1 MSGKPKGYILTEK
14 DKIQLENARKNRPE
28 DWNDGK
34 KGRWANKELAREAG
48 IKSGI
53 VQRIRKEMRAKML
66 QAAIENGVEK
76 LFGQSLKNLDM
87 EGMKVVAEAMR
98 LVGIDYAA
106 SEEAVQKIKA
116 DIKADQKMSGNVNIS
131 IKGLDVE

>member
-1 MSGKPKGYILTEK
+1 MSGKPKGYIMTEK

-106 SEEAVQKIKA
+106 SEDAVQKIKA

-131 IKGLDVE
+131 IKGLDVD

>member
-1 MSGKPKGYILTEK
+1 MSGKPKGYIMTEK

-66 QAAIENGVEK
+66 QSAIENGVEK

-98 LVGIDYAA
+98 LVGIDYAS

-116 DIKADQKMSGNVNIS
+116 DIKADQKMSGNVNIN
-131 IKGLDVE
+131 IKGLDIE

>member
-1 MSGKPKGYILTEK
+1 MSGKPKGYIMTEK

-28 DWNDGK
+28 DWNEGK

-131 IKGLDVE
+131 IKGLDVD

>member
-1 MSGKPKGYILTEK
+1 MSGKPKGYIMTEK

-116 DIKADQKMSGNVNIS
+116 DIKADQKMSGNVNIN
-131 IKGLDVE
+131 IKGLDIE

>member
-1 MSGKPKGYILTEK
+1 MSGKPKGYIMTEK

-34 KGRWANKELAREAG
+34 KGRWANKKLAREAG

-131 IKGLDVE
+131 IKGLDVD

>member
-131 IKGLDVE
+131 IKGLDVD

>member
-1 MSGKPKGYILTEK
+1 MSGKPKGYIMTEK
-14 DKIQLENARKNRPE
+14 DKIQLENARKNVPS
-28 DWNDGK
+28 DWNKGN
-34 KGRWANKELAREAG
+34 KGRWANNELARVAG

-131 IKGLDVE
+131 IKGLDVD

>member
-1 MSGKPKGYILTEK
+1 MSGKPKGYVMTEK

-98 LVGIDYAA
+98 LVGIDYAS

-131 IKGLDVE
+131 IKGLDVD

>member
-1 MSGKPKGYILTEK
+1 MSGKPKGYIMTEK

-28 DWNDGK
+28 DWNEGK

-48 IKSGI
+48 IRSGI
-53 VQRIRKEMRAKML
+53 IQRIRKEMRAKML

-116 DIKADQKMSGNVNIS
+116 DIKADQKMSGNVNIN
-131 IKGLDVE
+131 IKGLDIE

>member
-1 MSGKPKGYILTEK
+1 MSGKPKGYVMTEK

-87 EGMKVVAEAMR
+87 EGMKVVSEAMR
-98 LVGIDYAA
+98 LVGIDYSS

-116 DIKADQKMSGNVNIS
+116 DIKADQKMSGNVNIN
-131 IKGLDVE
+131 IKGLDIE

>member
-1 MSGKPKGYILTEK
+1 MSGKPKGYIMTEK

-28 DWNDGK
+28 DWNEGK

-66 QAAIENGVEK
+66 QSAIENGVEK

-131 IKGLDVE
+131 IKGLDVD

>member
-1 MSGKPKGYILTEK
+1 MSGKPKGYIMTEK

-87 EGMKVVAEAMR
+87 EGMKVVSEAMR

-106 SEEAVQKIKA
+106 SEEAVKKIKA
-116 DIKADQKMSGNVNIS
+116 DIKADQKMSGNVNIN
-131 IKGLDVE
+131 IKGLDIE

>member
-1 MSGKPKGYILTEK
+1 MSGKPKGYIMTEK
-14 DKIQLENARKNRPE
+14 DKLQLENARKNTPK
-28 DWNDGK
+28 DWNLK
-34 KGRWANKELAREAG
+34 TKGQWADKEKARAAG

-131 IKGLDVE
+131 IKGLDVD

>member
-1 MSGKPKGYILTEK
+1 MSGKPKGYIMTEK

-28 DWNDGK
+28 DWNYGK

-131 IKGLDVE
+131 IKGLDVD

>member
-1 MSGKPKGYILTEK
+1 MSGKPKGYVMTEK

-131 IKGLDVE
+131 IKGLDVD

>member
-1 MSGKPKGYILTEK
+1 MSGKPKGYIMTEK

-28 DWNDGK
+28 DWNEGK

-66 QAAIENGVEK
+66 QSAIENGVEK

-98 LVGIDYAA
+98 LVGIDYAS

-116 DIKADQKMSGNVNIS
+116 DIKADQKMSGNVNIN
-131 IKGLDVE
+131 IKGLDIE

>member
-1 MSGKPKGYILTEK
+1 MSGKPKGYIMTEK

-98 LVGIDYAA
+98 LVGIDYSS

-131 IKGLDVE
+131 IKGLDIE

>member
-1 MSGKPKGYILTEK
+1 MSGKPKGYVMTEK

-87 EGMKVVAEAMR
+87 EGMKVVSEAMR
-98 LVGIDYAA
+98 LVGIDYSS

-131 IKGLDVE
+131 IKGLDIE

>member
-116 DIKADQKMSGNVNIS
+116 DIKSDQKMSGNVNIS
-131 IKGLDVE
+131 IKGLDVD

>member
-1 MSGKPKGYILTEK
+1 MSGKPKGYIMTEK

-48 IKSGI
+48 IKSGL

-66 QAAIENGVEK
+66 QSAIENGVEK

-98 LVGIDYAA
+98 LVGIDYAS
-106 SEEAVQKIKA
+106 SEDAVQKIKA

-131 IKGLDVE
+131 IKGLDVD

>member
-1 MSGKPKGYILTEK
+1 MSGKPKGYTMTEK

-98 LVGIDYAA
+98 LVGIDYSS

-131 IKGLDVE
+131 IKGLDVD

>member
-1 MSGKPKGYILTEK
+1 MSGKPKGYIMTEK

-66 QAAIENGVEK
+66 QSAIENGVEK
-76 LFGQSLKNLDM
+76 LFGQSLKTLDM

-98 LVGIDYAA
+98 LVGIDYAS

-116 DIKADQKMSGNVNIS
+116 DIKADQKMNGNVNIS
-131 IKGLDVE
+131 IKGLDVD

>member
-1 MSGKPKGYILTEK
+1 MSGKPKGYIMTEK

-116 DIKADQKMSGNVNIS
+116 DIKADQKMSGNVNIR
-131 IKGLDVE
+131 IKGLDVD

>member
-1 MSGKPKGYILTEK
+1 MSGKPKGYIMTEK

-87 EGMKVVAEAMR
+87 EGMKVVSEAMR

-131 IKGLDVE
+131 IKGLDVD

>member
-1 MSGKPKGYILTEK
+1 MSGKPKGYVMTEK

-34 KGRWANKELAREAG
+34 KGRWANKQLAREAG

-131 IKGLDVE
+131 IKGLDVD

>member
-1 MSGKPKGYILTEK
+1 MSGKPKGYVMTEK

-66 QAAIENGVEK
+66 QSAIENGVEK

-98 LVGIDYAA
+98 LVGIDYAS

-131 IKGLDVE
+131 IKGLDVD

>member
-1 MSGKPKGYILTEK
+1 MSGKPKGYVMTEK
-14 DKIQLENARKNRPE
+14 DKIQLENARKNTPP
-28 DWNDGK
+28 DWNKGH

-87 EGMKVVAEAMR
+87 EGMKVVSEAMR

-106 SEEAVQKIKA
+106 SEEAVKKIKA

-131 IKGLDVE
+131 IKGLDIE

>member
-1 MSGKPKGYILTEK
+1 MSGKPKGYIMTEK

-131 IKGLDVE
+131 IKGLDVD

>member
-1 MSGKPKGYILTEK
+1 MSGKPKGYIMTEK
-14 DKIQLENARKNRPE
+14 DKIQLENARKNVPS
-28 DWNDGK
+28 DWNKGN
-34 KGRWANKELAREAG
+34 KGRGANKELAREAG

-98 LVGIDYAA
+98 LVGIDYA
-106 SEEAVQKIKA
+106 E
-116 DIKADQKMSGNVNIS
+116 
-131 IKGLDVE
+131 

>member
-1 MSGKPKGYILTEK
+1 MSGKPKGYIMTEK

-98 LVGIDYAA
+98 LVGIDYAS

-131 IKGLDVE
+131 IKGLDIE

>member
-1 MSGKPKGYILTEK
+1 MSGKPKGYIMTEK

-53 VQRIRKEMRAKML
+53 VQKIRKEMRAKML

-131 IKGLDVE
+131 IKGLDVD

>member
-1 MSGKPKGYILTEK
+1 MSGKPKGYIMTEK

-66 QAAIENGVEK
+66 QSAIDNGVEK
-76 LFGQSLKNLDM
+76 LFGKSLKNLDM

-98 LVGIDYAA
+98 LVGIDYAS

-131 IKGLDVE
+131 IKGLDVD